1 MGPSPATDPVES
13 KVTLGLV
20 LSVHDYYFYPG
31 RLSLFV
37 TIVKKFRFGR
47 FSAWILAT
55 ALFLFV
61 SWHSLFLDWAYYC
74 LFFFF
79 FAVYYCKVCDGVGIL
94 TAYSKASG

>member
-20 LSVHDYYFYPG
+20 LSVHDYYYYPD

-47 FSAWILAT
+47 FSAWVLAT
-55 ALFLFV
+55 ALLSVCFLAL
-61 SWHSLFLDWAYYC
+61 SLSGSGVLLPFFLLRIIARC
-74 LFFFF
+74 AMELAF
-79 FAVYYCKVCDGVGIL
+79 
-94 TAYSKASG
+94 